1 MYFKSFSPSSCDFF
15 IYAFTITKEWRE
27 FLSIKESVLYKISQI
42 ISKNNA
48 AIAYPTTTIEWDS
61 NNQKK

>member
-1 MYFKSFSPSSCDFF
+1 M
-15 IYAFTITKEWRE
+15 ELE